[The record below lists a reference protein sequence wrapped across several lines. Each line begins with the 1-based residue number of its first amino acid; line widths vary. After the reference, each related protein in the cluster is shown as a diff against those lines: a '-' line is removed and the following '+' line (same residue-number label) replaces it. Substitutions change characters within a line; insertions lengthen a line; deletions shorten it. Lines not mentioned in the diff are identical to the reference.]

1 MALDAK
7 QVLDK
12 ALKLPLAA
20 KAGILFGV
28 YLLLV
33 GLYYVAYYTDQVG
46 TLKSKTDQYEKVHA
60 QLVQTQSVASQID
73 QFIAEVDQLKEK
85 LAQAQDQ
92 LPPEARLDVLVEQI
106 TRIGKDNGL
115 TFNKITPKPEV
126 SQGFYSEIPIE
137 FEVTGKYHP
146 LALFFREL
154 AGQARIM
161 NVRDLETGRDAA
173 AGKAGAIVKGKF
185 SVVTYRSVSGQEAAA
200 SGAKPAG
207 GAGGKGGAGKE
218 GANQLKGGGADKAA
232 AVH

>member
-20 KAGILFGV
+20 KAGILVGAYV
-28 YLLLV
+28 LLV
-33 GLYYVAYYTDQVG
+33 GLYYIAYYTDQVAV
-46 TLKSKTDQYEKVHA
+46 LKNKKVQYDKVYA
-60 QLVQTQSVASQID
+60 ELVQTQSVASQLD

-92 LPPEARLDVLVEQI
+92 LPPEARMDVLIEQV

-115 TFNKITPKPEV
+115 TFNKITPKGEV
-126 SQGFYSEIPIE
+126 PQGFYAEIPIE
-137 FEVTGKYHP
+137 FEILGKYHP

-161 NVRDLETGRDAA
+161 NIRDMEMNRDSS
-173 AGKAGAIVKGKF
+173 AGKTGAIVKAKF
-185 SVVTYRSVSGQEAAA
+185 SVVTYRSMSSEQAAA
-200 SGAKPAG
+200 AGAKDAAKG
-207 GAGGKGGAGKE
+207 GAKGGAGKE
-218 GANQLKGGGADKAA
+218 GVNQLKGGGADKAA
-232 AVH
+232 AVK